1 MLTFKTWAKESEVYK
16 NIRNYLNINF
26 FCVTNFLTWGTFAN
40 VIFFFQLKN
49 GNGMKWNK
57 QEKES
62 NFKEP
67 FSETSKFINIYRCH
81 IFFTCLFTYSLTCTL
96 KSIWSSPF
104 QLAHCLLIFHL
115 PHIFNLMAVYNKDI
129 FYHNHALSC
138 KVISISLNGIVT
150 FGKFSLDIYHLLF
163 NEWNCVLKRES

>member
-1 MLTFKTWAKESEVYK
+1 MIFFQDRKPIWVIMQMLTFKTWAKESEVYK

-40 VIFFFQLKN
+40 VIFFFQLNN

-81 IFFTCLFTYSLTCTL
+81 RFFTCLCTYMQPNLYLEVYLVKSLSTCSLSTYF
-96 KSIWSSPF
+96 SSST
-104 QLAHCLLIFHL
+104 HL
-115 PHIFNLMAVYNKDI
+115 QPH
-129 FYHNHALSC
+129 
-138 KVISISLNGIVT
+138 G
-150 FGKFSLDIYHLLF
+150 
-163 NEWNCVLKRES
+163 CVQ